1 MSLNLGN
8 HWKGQFFTPYN
19 VCRMMAEMNFGDGV
33 QAEVE
38 RKGYISVCDPC
49 VGAGAM
55 LIAAANAMG
64 RAKLNYQTNAVFVG
78 QDIDRI
84 VAMMAY
90 IQISLI
96 GCPGYIII
104 GNSLTNPPTGH
115 VLFPQDTEGQEVWI
129 TPLFMHDIWEMRRT
143 KELLLGLF
151 GGTATTLKTVEKEH
165 FYMFSISMKRRAT
178 METKGF
184 NGSEISEKNKEALQ
198 SEAWQEVRKIM
209 KTEIQHFTEAP
220 EIQHFATVKVSKND
234 NVYGVV
240 WGNVVREYL
249 KTAYSGENAQADV
262 VSDGI
267 TYKVLKREEV
277 TAFYD
282 ADGNTLF
289 DVANGR
295 LEKEY
300 EYVMKEDKMTAVSE
314 EEIDNAAEAEE
325 KNADLEKKDADKETG
340 ETQEEKSEGKSE
352 SDVPTDDIEVP
363 DPVSVKQMAK
373 EKLEKEMKADKDKT
387 FAEPVIGYLLK
398 RCEDDLGLAQDV
410 VQEHKTWKKCLDYI
424 YGQARKQATENR
436 AVVRNDV
443 VYEWAEDYYHKDDKA
458 EEEKKAK
465 KEAERKAKQKKAAEE
480 RKAKAKEN
488 SAKAAPT
495 PQKKEDMPKEQP
507 KSKRNGKDMDGQLDM
522 FFMMGM

>member
-1 MSLNLGN
+1 
-8 HWKGQFFTPYN
+8 
-19 VCRMMAEMNFGDGV
+19 
-33 QAEVE
+33 
-38 RKGYISVCDPC
+38 
-49 VGAGAM
+49 
-55 LIAAANAMG
+55 
-64 RAKLNYQTNAVFVG
+64 
-78 QDIDRI
+78 
-84 VAMMAY
+84 
-90 IQISLI
+90 
-96 GCPGYIII
+96 
-104 GNSLTNPPTGH
+104 
-115 VLFPQDTEGQEVWI
+115 
-129 TPLFMHDIWEMRRT
+129 
-143 KELLLGLF
+143 
-151 GGTATTLKTVEKEH
+151 
-165 FYMFSISMKRRAT
+165 

-220 EIQHFATVKVSKND
+220 KIQHFATVKVSKND

-262 VSDGI
+262 ISDGI

-289 DVANGR
+289 DVENGR

-300 EYVMKEDKMTAVSE
+300 EYVMQEDIATVGSE
-314 EEIDNAAEAEE
+314 E
-325 KNADLEKKDADKETG
+325 KSADLEKKDADKEAG
-340 ETQEEKSEGKSE
+340 ETQEEKSEAKSE
-352 SDVPTDDIEVP
+352 SDVPADDIEVP

-458 EEEKKAK
+458 EEEKKAR
-465 KEAERKAKQKKAAEE
+465 EAAERKKKQEE
-480 RKAKAKEN
+480 RAKKAKAE
-488 SAKAAPT
+488 
-495 PQKKEDMPKEQP
+495 PQKTELPKPKEEP
-507 KSKRNGKDMDGQLDM
+507 KPKKNSKDMDGQLDM
-522 FFMMGM
+522 FSMMGM

>member
-1 MSLNLGN
+1 
-8 HWKGQFFTPYN
+8 
-19 VCRMMAEMNFGDGV
+19 
-33 QAEVE
+33 
-38 RKGYISVCDPC
+38 
-49 VGAGAM
+49 
-55 LIAAANAMG
+55 
-64 RAKLNYQTNAVFVG
+64 
-78 QDIDRI
+78 
-84 VAMMAY
+84 
-90 IQISLI
+90 
-96 GCPGYIII
+96 
-104 GNSLTNPPTGH
+104 
-115 VLFPQDTEGQEVWI
+115 
-129 TPLFMHDIWEMRRT
+129 
-143 KELLLGLF
+143 
-151 GGTATTLKTVEKEH
+151 
-165 FYMFSISMKRRAT
+165 

-198 SEAWQEVRKIM
+198 SEAWQEVMKIM

-220 EIQHFATVKVSKND
+220 KIQHFATVKVSKND

-262 VSDGI
+262 ISDGI

-289 DVANGR
+289 DVENGR

-300 EYVMKEDKMTAVSE
+300 EYVMQEDIATVGSE
-314 EEIDNAAEAEE
+314 E
-325 KNADLEKKDADKETG
+325 KSADLEKKDADKEAG
-340 ETQEEKSEGKSE
+340 ETQEEKSEAKSE
-352 SDVPTDDIEVP
+352 SDVPADDIEVP

-458 EEEKKAK
+458 EEEKKAR
-465 KEAERKAKQKKAAEE
+465 EAAERKKKQEE
-480 RKAKAKEN
+480 RAKKAKAE
-488 SAKAAPT
+488 
-495 PQKKEDMPKEQP
+495 PQKTESPKPKEEP
-507 KSKRNGKDMDGQLDM
+507 KPKKNNKDMDGQLDM
-522 FFMMGM
+522 FSMMGM

>member
-1 MSLNLGN
+1 
-8 HWKGQFFTPYN
+8 
-19 VCRMMAEMNFGDGV
+19 
-33 QAEVE
+33 
-38 RKGYISVCDPC
+38 
-49 VGAGAM
+49 
-55 LIAAANAMG
+55 
-64 RAKLNYQTNAVFVG
+64 
-78 QDIDRI
+78 
-84 VAMMAY
+84 
-90 IQISLI
+90 
-96 GCPGYIII
+96 
-104 GNSLTNPPTGH
+104 
-115 VLFPQDTEGQEVWI
+115 
-129 TPLFMHDIWEMRRT
+129 
-143 KELLLGLF
+143 
-151 GGTATTLKTVEKEH
+151 
-165 FYMFSISMKRRAT
+165 

-220 EIQHFATVKVSKND
+220 KIQHFATVKVSKND

-262 VSDGI
+262 ISDGI

-289 DVANGR
+289 DVENGR

-300 EYVMKEDKMTAVSE
+300 EYVMQEDIATVGSE
-314 EEIDNAAEAEE
+314 E
-325 KNADLEKKDADKETG
+325 KSADLEKKDADKEAG
-340 ETQEEKSEGKSE
+340 ETQEEKSEAKSE
-352 SDVPTDDIEVP
+352 SDVPADDIEVP

-458 EEEKKAK
+458 EEEKKAR
-465 KEAERKAKQKKAAEE
+465 EAAERKKKQEE
-480 RKAKAKEN
+480 RAKKAKAE
-488 SAKAAPT
+488 
-495 PQKKEDMPKEQP
+495 PQKTESPKPKEEP
-507 KSKRNGKDMDGQLDM
+507 KPKKNNKDMDGQLDM
-522 FFMMGM
+522 FSMMGM

>member
-1 MSLNLGN
+1 
-8 HWKGQFFTPYN
+8 
-19 VCRMMAEMNFGDGV
+19 
-33 QAEVE
+33 
-38 RKGYISVCDPC
+38 
-49 VGAGAM
+49 
-55 LIAAANAMG
+55 
-64 RAKLNYQTNAVFVG
+64 
-78 QDIDRI
+78 
-84 VAMMAY
+84 
-90 IQISLI
+90 
-96 GCPGYIII
+96 
-104 GNSLTNPPTGH
+104 
-115 VLFPQDTEGQEVWI
+115 
-129 TPLFMHDIWEMRRT
+129 
-143 KELLLGLF
+143 
-151 GGTATTLKTVEKEH
+151 
-165 FYMFSISMKRRAT
+165 

-198 SEAWQEVRKIM
+198 SETWQEVRKIM

-249 KTAYSGENAQADV
+249 KTAYSGEKAQADV
-262 VSDGI
+262 ISDGI

-300 EYVMKEDKMTAVSE
+300 EYVMQEDKATVGLE
-314 EEIDNAAEAEE
+314 EGIVNAAEAEE
-325 KNADLEKKDADKETG
+325 KSADLEKKDADKETG
-340 ETQEEKSEGKSE
+340 ETQEEKSEGKFE
-352 SDVPTDDIEVP
+352 SDVPADDIEVP

-465 KEAERKAKQKKAAEE
+465 EAAERKKKEEERKKKAAE
-480 RKAKAKEN
+480 
-488 SAKAAPT
+488 
-495 PQKKEDMPKEQP
+495 QKKADKKNPKQDAKKEGKAEEKPTEPPKPKKNPKE
-507 KSKRNGKDMDGQLDM
+507 MDGQMDL
-522 FFMMGM
+522 FSMMGM

>member
-1 MSLNLGN
+1 
-8 HWKGQFFTPYN
+8 
-19 VCRMMAEMNFGDGV
+19 
-33 QAEVE
+33 
-38 RKGYISVCDPC
+38 
-49 VGAGAM
+49 
-55 LIAAANAMG
+55 
-64 RAKLNYQTNAVFVG
+64 
-78 QDIDRI
+78 
-84 VAMMAY
+84 
-90 IQISLI
+90 
-96 GCPGYIII
+96 
-104 GNSLTNPPTGH
+104 
-115 VLFPQDTEGQEVWI
+115 
-129 TPLFMHDIWEMRRT
+129 
-143 KELLLGLF
+143 
-151 GGTATTLKTVEKEH
+151 
-165 FYMFSISMKRRAT
+165 

-277 TAFYD
+277 TAFY
-282 ADGNTLF
+282 
-289 DVANGR
+289 
-295 LEKEY
+295 
-300 EYVMKEDKMTAVSE
+300 
-314 EEIDNAAEAEE
+314 
-325 KNADLEKKDADKETG
+325 DADKETG